1 MLSIGQ
7 QCKTLRCGRG
17 ARPSGLR
24 NARNIERAKPVR
36 HDRQPRGIEVN
47 QGRFKGQAPAVRSRL
62 ARTNLDLGRA
72 RWMRG
77 NAERMNGKA
86 KCLSDR
92 NTFYIYDTDERG
104 SGLEENLRLSS
115 LIPAYSCL
123 FPLNGRKMFEA
134 PPSISGVWSFGP
146 GSPRRRRTQTAY
158 PYGVF
163 AASSAGFRACGFVV
177 LSSTVFQMALGT
189 GKSPEPLECPR
200 YGAKSAVPAV
210 GLTNVPDSV
219 LGGWGG

>member
-1 MLSIGQ
+1 
-7 QCKTLRCGRG
+7 
-17 ARPSGLR
+17 
-24 NARNIERAKPVR
+24 
-36 HDRQPRGIEVN
+36 
-47 QGRFKGQAPAVRSRL
+47 
-62 ARTNLDLGRA
+62 
-72 RWMRG
+72 
-77 NAERMNGKA
+77 MNGKA

-92 NTFYIYDTDERG
+92 NTFYVYDTDERG